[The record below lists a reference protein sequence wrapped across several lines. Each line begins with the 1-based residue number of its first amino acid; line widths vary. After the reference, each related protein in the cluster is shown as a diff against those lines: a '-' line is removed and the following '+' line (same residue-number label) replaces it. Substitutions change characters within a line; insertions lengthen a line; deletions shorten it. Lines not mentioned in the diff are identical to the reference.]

1 MGAQAY
7 TGKTPEQVAEAQMEE
22 KKIQQKAEAAR
33 AATKQKEEEEAIK
46 QEETDMAAAEGKQ
59 KEKEKQAA
67 AKEDE
72 QKKTKKERSDKDD
85 AAELTKKRDEKRKA
99 KAKENGMK
107 AVQRAAETAFKAK
120 IKQEQANR
128 KKVEAEKELHDKNVL
143 AENEKKKAG
152 PLIEVQ
158 QKSQK
163 KLADVT
169 NLENSIPKKV
179 MLKRQ
184 ERGKVDVTLKNL
196 ESDVFKEVKSLAPS
210 IPVVRPAVNGTKRE
224 PASTPAASAA
234 NATNATKPE
243 APVGQDFWD
252 KFHDEK
258 DKKVAARKEL
268 AEKADKKYMKKELAA
283 EKKMQT
289 DAKAQ
294 AAKARTVEA
303 GKEHDKLAKRLV
315 NFASKANELKEKLN
329 APNVAPGEKSRLEA
343 KLNSATA
350 KAQAAEIQEVTQRA
364 NIKTMTKRQRHTE
377 SKVMKLEAKLEAGA
391 ADFAAAA
398 GQLELAKDVTIA
410 EKKAAEKKAAAATPK
425 PKPPAPKQKT
435 EAKPAAKPEAKPA
448 AKPEAKPAAKPEAKK
463 PAAKVAAEDH
473 LGRLEP
479 VPKGFVPNYECE
491 NHGKWSNDCE
501 PLADQC
507 MTSIVVRMKC
517 RKTCGS
523 CQQNFPVKE
532 PSDDEM
538 LKQRLLE
545 RSMYAL
551 DSAAEL
557 GQALGDDKV
566 DTFLCHLTK

>member
-1 MGAQAY
+1 MG
-7 TGKTPEQVAEAQMEE
+7 
-22 KKIQQKAEAAR
+22 
-33 AATKQKEEEEAIK
+33 
-46 QEETDMAAAEGKQ
+46 
-59 KEKEKQAA
+59 
-67 AKEDE
+67 
-72 QKKTKKERSDKDD
+72 
-85 AAELTKKRDEKRKA
+85 
-99 KAKENGMK
+99 
-107 AVQRAAETAFKAK
+107 
-120 IKQEQANR
+120 
-128 KKVEAEKELHDKNVL
+128 
-143 AENEKKKAG
+143 
-152 PLIEVQ
+152 
-158 QKSQK
+158 
-163 KLADVT
+163 
-169 NLENSIPKKV
+169 
-179 MLKRQ
+179 
-184 ERGKVDVTLKNL
+184 
-196 ESDVFKEVKSLAPS
+196 
-210 IPVVRPAVNGTKRE
+210 
-224 PASTPAASAA
+224 
-234 NATNATKPE
+234 
-243 APVGQDFWD
+243 
-252 KFHDEK
+252 
-258 DKKVAARKEL
+258 
-268 AEKADKKYMKKELAA
+268 
-283 EKKMQT
+283 
-289 DAKAQ
+289 
-294 AAKARTVEA
+294 
-303 GKEHDKLAKRLV
+303 
-315 NFASKANELKEKLN
+315 
-329 APNVAPGEKSRLEA
+329 
-343 KLNSATA
+343 
-350 KAQAAEIQEVTQRA
+350 VTQRA

-410 EKKAAEKKAAAATPK
+410 EKKAAEKKAAEKKAAAATPK
-425 PKPPAPKQKT
+425 PTPPAPKQKT
-435 EAKPAAKPEAKPA
+435 EAKPA

-566 DTFLCHLTK
+566 DTFDVPSYEKLRGEAMKDDENEGLTYDSLWASVGG

>member
-1 MGAQAY
+1 MG
-7 TGKTPEQVAEAQMEE
+7 
-22 KKIQQKAEAAR
+22 
-33 AATKQKEEEEAIK
+33 
-46 QEETDMAAAEGKQ
+46 
-59 KEKEKQAA
+59 
-67 AKEDE
+67 
-72 QKKTKKERSDKDD
+72 
-85 AAELTKKRDEKRKA
+85 
-99 KAKENGMK
+99 
-107 AVQRAAETAFKAK
+107 
-120 IKQEQANR
+120 
-128 KKVEAEKELHDKNVL
+128 
-143 AENEKKKAG
+143 
-152 PLIEVQ
+152 
-158 QKSQK
+158 
-163 KLADVT
+163 
-169 NLENSIPKKV
+169 
-179 MLKRQ
+179 
-184 ERGKVDVTLKNL
+184 
-196 ESDVFKEVKSLAPS
+196 
-210 IPVVRPAVNGTKRE
+210 
-224 PASTPAASAA
+224 
-234 NATNATKPE
+234 
-243 APVGQDFWD
+243 
-252 KFHDEK
+252 
-258 DKKVAARKEL
+258 EL

-410 EKKAAEKKAAAATPK
+410 EKKAAEKKAAEKKAAEKKAAAATPK
-425 PKPPAPKQKT
+425 PTPPAPKQKT
-435 EAKPAAKPEAKPA
+435 EAKPAANPEAKPA
-448 AKPEAKPAAKPEAKK
+448 AKPEAKQ

-566 DTFLCHLTK
+566 NTFDVPSYEKLRGEAMKDDENEGLTYDSLWASVGGNDLPSSALASTKDSTRARSAPSSPWKVT